1 MSENSDG
8 SNKVIGI
15 TEIKEM
21 IENCQFDEF
30 KDAIQAGAIN
40 VNQKWQS
47 YHGMP
52 NAAFTFAYLNSLDLE
67 NKIKWIKLFASFGAD
82 VNNELW
88 SLIRH
93 QGEAVLIKTFVELGA
108 DIHKRNEHG
117 RTLMFEAVWGDRVE
131 HIKCLAELGADVNA
145 RDNDGRTPI
154 FYTIERQDID
164 TMQCLAELGAD
175 LNAIANDE
183 SMPLSH
189 AKGYTKAVKWLKA
202 NGAK

>member
-1 MSENSDG
+1 MSENADN
-8 SNKVIGI
+8 SNKVEI
-15 TEIKEM
+15 TELKEM

-30 KDAIQAGAIN
+30 KNAVQAGTID
-40 VNQKWQS
+40 VNYKWPS

-67 NKIKWIKLFASFGAD
+67 NKIKWVTLFASFGAD